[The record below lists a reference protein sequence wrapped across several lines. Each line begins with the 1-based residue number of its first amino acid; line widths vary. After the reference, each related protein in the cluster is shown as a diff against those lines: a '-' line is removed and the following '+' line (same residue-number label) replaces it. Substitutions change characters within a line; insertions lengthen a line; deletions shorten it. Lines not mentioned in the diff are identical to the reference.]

1 MIDERIEEL
10 VNADIDGRLPEG
22 SRAELNRHLLAN
34 PEVRALH
41 RDLQR
46 LQQALEPVRPE
57 PVPAD
62 LVTGIMDR
70 IPARAVRPGA
80 LSTARS
86 WRYAFALAASLA
98 VAAVALRLGSLD
110 EDVDG
115 AAAVGTMAAG
125 EQANSAATID
135 RPGLSASVRLRQ
147 AGASLLVDLD
157 VASQSSVDVV
167 ASYGGHTVG
176 LSARGDMA
184 GQRQT
189 LELPAD
195 GAGPVV
201 VRFASQGRVIEE
213 ISLQAPGQP

>member
-10 VNADIDGRLPEG
+10 VNADIDGRLPES

-46 LQQALEPVRPE
+46 LQQALESVRPE
-57 PVPAD
+57 PVPPG
-62 LVTGIMDR
+62 LVAGIMNR
-70 IPARAVRPGA
+70 VPARVVRPGA
-80 LSTARS
+80 LRASRT

-110 EDVDG
+110 EDVEG
-115 AAAVGTMAAG
+115 VAAVGTMAAG
-125 EQANSAATID
+125 EQVASAATIA
-135 RPGLSASVRLRQ
+135 RPGLRASVQLRSS
-147 AGASLLVDLD
+147 GASLLVDLD
-157 VASQSSVDVV
+157 VASQSNVDVV
-167 ASYGGHTVG
+167 ASHAGQTAV
-176 LSARGDMA
+176 LSARPDMA

-189 LELPAD
+189 LELPAE

-213 ISLQAPGQP
+213 LSLQAPGQP

>member
-1 MIDERIEEL
+1 MIDARIEEL
-10 VNADIDGRLPEG
+10 VNADIDGRLPES

-46 LQQALEPVRPE
+46 LQQALESVRPE
-57 PVPAD
+57 PVPPG
-62 LVTGIMDR
+62 LVAGIMNR
-70 IPARAVRPGA
+70 VPARVVRPGA
-80 LSTARS
+80 LRAPRA

-110 EDVDG
+110 EDVEG
-115 AAAVGTMAAG
+115 VAAVGTMAAG
-125 EQANSAATID
+125 EQVASAATIA
-135 RPGLSASVRLRQ
+135 RPGLRASVQLRSS
-147 AGASLLVDLD
+147 GASLLVDLD
-157 VASQSSVDVV
+157 VASQSNVDVV
-167 ASYGGHTVG
+167 ASYAGQTAV
-176 LSARGDMA
+176 LSARPDMA

-189 LELPAD
+189 LELPAE

-213 ISLQAPGQP
+213 LSLQAPGQP

>member
-10 VNADIDGRLPEG
+10 VNADIDGRLPES

-34 PEVRALH
+34 PEVRTLH

-46 LQQALEPVRPE
+46 LQQALESVRPE

-62 LVTGIMDR
+62 LVAGIMDR
-70 IPARAVRPGA
+70 IPPRAVRPEA
-80 LSTARS
+80 RSASRS
-86 WRYAFALAASLA
+86 WRVAFALAASLA

-110 EDVDG
+110 ENVDG

-125 EQANSAATID
+125 DQATSVKTID
-135 RPGLSASVRLRQ
+135 RPGLTASVRLRQ

-157 VASQSSVDVV
+157 VASQNSVDVV
-167 ASYGGHTVG
+167 ASYAGQTVG
-176 LSARGDMA
+176 LSARPDMA

-189 LELPAD
+189 LALPAE
-195 GAGPVV
+195 GAGPVI

-213 ISLQAPGQP
+213 ISLRPPGQP

>member
-10 VNADIDGRLPEG
+10 VNADIDGRLPDS

-46 LQQALEPVRPE
+46 LQQALESVHPE
-57 PVPAD
+57 PVPTD

-70 IPARAVRPGA
+70 IPARAVRPD
-80 LSTARS
+80 ARS
-86 WRYAFALAASLA
+86 ASRTWRYAFALAACLA
-98 VAAVALRLGSLD
+98 VAAVALRLGSL
-110 EDVDG
+110 EEGVDG

-125 EQANSAATID
+125 EHANSVATID

-147 AGASLLVDLD
+147 AGGSLLVDLD
-157 VASQSSVDVV
+157 VASQSHVDVV
-167 ASYGGHTVG
+167 ASYAGQTVG
-176 LSARGDMA
+176 LSARPDMT

-189 LELPAD
+189 LELPAE
-195 GAGPVV
+195 GAGPVT

-213 ISLQAPGQP
+213 ILLEAPAQH